1 MNRELK
7 KLKKELLQM
16 TAPKHMDILAEIF
29 REENFSN
36 IMLDEDLNDRQ
47 LLLKQYLEY
56 HLAKDEKNK
65 NRVLELIL
73 KRWIYEQ

>member
-7 KLKKELLQM
+7 KLKKELLQI

-47 LLLKQYLEY
+47 LFLKQYLEY

-73 KRWIYEQ
+73 KR